1 METETSLQDTAIKK
15 WRFFMIF
22 WPLLCFIFA
31 GIVIFYPGMEAE
43 NRMVGAAF
51 AIIPLIFFMIGMCMI
66 RRLLK
71 ERKYATT
78 STIAT
83 VVSIESK
90 LSASKNSRRV
100 YFPIYEFQ
108 IGEESYHVKSP
119 SGYSSS
125 CVSKGQQV
133 DLYYNPQDPLLFY
146 VPIIQ
151 KRDKRWAV
159 LLCGVGVAYPIIGL
173 VSQILSTF

>member
-1 METETSLQDTAIKK
+1 METEASLQDTTLKK
-15 WRFFMIF
+15 WRFFMIS

-31 GIVIFYPGMEAE
+31 GIVICYPGMETE

-51 AIIPLIFFMIGMCMI
+51 AIIPLIFFVIGMSMI

-90 LSASKNSRRV
+90 
-100 YFPIYEFQ
+100 Q
-108 IGEESYHVKSP
+108 
-119 SGYSSS
+119 
-125 CVSKGQQV
+125 
-133 DLYYNPQDPLLFY
+133 
-146 VPIIQ
+146 
-151 KRDKRWAV
+151 
-159 LLCGVGVAYPIIGL
+159 
-173 VSQILSTF
+173 